1 MQILK
6 RSGEKREFDTSKIE
20 TAIQK
25 AFLSVGLPVDSEKI
39 RSMVDT
45 IEERVKTQF
54 PKGHIVTVEEIQD
67 LVEIVLIENNYYAVV
82 KSYILYRASHHTM
95 RKVIEDFEDYFSDKS
110 IVE

>member
-45 IEERVKTQF
+45 IEERVRTQF

-67 LVEIVLIENNYYAVV
+67 CG
-82 KSYILYRASHHTM
+82 KILYSISSKSSYDA
-95 RKVIEDFEDYFSDKS
+95 KSDRRL
-110 IVE
+110 